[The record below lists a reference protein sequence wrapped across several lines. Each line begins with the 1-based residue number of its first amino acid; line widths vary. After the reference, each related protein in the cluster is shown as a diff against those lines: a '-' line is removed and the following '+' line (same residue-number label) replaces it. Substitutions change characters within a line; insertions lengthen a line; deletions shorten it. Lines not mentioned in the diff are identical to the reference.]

1 MNSVTK
7 KIILMHCQYVYGIGH
22 FIRTLEIAKSL
33 SSEYRVIILNGGNPI
48 ENMIIPPEIEL
59 VQLPAIHKKED
70 SNQLIPLNCDLSI
83 DDCFNLRREI
93 IVNILQR
100 INIDV
105 LVTEHF
111 PFGFLFKE
119 EVLFLIKLL
128 KEINPNCKFVS
139 SVRDLV
145 NSYDGSETDELTCEI
160 LNSYYDL
167 LMIHSDEN
175 VIPFE
180 TSFPKFKDIKISI
193 KYTGYVTR
201 KIITKNSKNFQLEDI
216 ALVSVGGGSM
226 GEELQKAIIK
236 VHLELKKNWNH
247 KLIVFLGS
255 YQNIELESLP
265 ASIVIHK
272 FDQSAY
278 DAYLRK
284 AKLLICM
291 GGYNTVL
298 EAISLNLPLLVY
310 QKAFSQNNFEQ
321 ACRINELQK
330 IGLVHSLYPNEL
342 QHSTLISKILT
353 ILKLGKNQKSMNFNG
368 AENTK
373 QAISLLINSQYK

>member
-1 MNSVTK
+1 M
-7 KIILMHCQYVYGIGH
+7 
-22 FIRTLEIAKSL
+22 
-33 SSEYRVIILNGGNPI
+33 
-48 ENMIIPPEIEL
+48 
-59 VQLPAIHKKED
+59 
-70 SNQLIPLNCDLSI
+70 
-83 DDCFNLRREI
+83 
-93 IVNILQR
+93 
-100 INIDV
+100 
-105 LVTEHF
+105 
-111 PFGFLFKE
+111 
-119 EVLFLIKLL
+119 
-128 KEINPNCKFVS
+128 S

-167 LMIHSDEN
+167 LMIHSDKN

-330 IGLVHSLYPNEL
+330 IGLAHSLYPNEL

>member
-167 LMIHSDEN
+167 LMIHSDKN

-278 DAYLRK
+278 DVYLRK